1 MAKATSAFKVSD
13 FELPTEVVTEMSRK
27 VADQSVIASL
37 SPATPQIFSN
47 TDYLVFTKDPEA
59 EYVQEGAAKASA
71 EVGFTP
77 ITGSR
82 HKVQVT
88 VRVNEEVRFADSDN
102 ARVQILDKITG
113 AFGGA
118 IGRAIDYNM
127 LHGINTLDGSAIAG
141 LASTKLDATATK
153 VEIDG
158 DFPTIEEID
167 GFADSIITEG
177 YVPNGIAFAP
187 TVANA
192 LRKMR
197 NEYTG
202 AKVYPDIRM
211 DLQVAN
217 FEGLRAVTS
226 NNVNGALATVK
237 PGTLA
242 YIGDWGLIRW
252 GFIRNIGIEEILYG
266 DPDGLGDLKRYN
278 QVAYRAEAIY
288 SFANFDPK
296 GFAYMAKKA

>member
-1 MAKATSAFKVSD
+1 MAKATAAFKTTD
-13 FELPTEVVTEMSRK
+13 FELPKDVVYEMSRK
-27 VADQSVIASL
+27 IADQSVIATL
-37 SPATPQIFSN
+37 SPATPQIFAN
-47 TDYLVFTKDPEA
+47 TDYMVFTKDPEA
-59 EYVQEGAAKASA
+59 EYVTEGAAKASTTA
-71 EVGFTP
+71 GFSP
-77 ITGSR
+77 ITGTR

-88 VRVNEEVRFADSDN
+88 VRVNEEVRWADEDN
-102 ARVQILDKITG
+102 QLQILDIITG
-113 AFGGA
+113 KFGEA

-127 LHGINTLDGSAIAG
+127 LHGVNTLDGSDIAA
-141 LASTKLDATATK
+141 LAATKLDATATK
-153 VEIDG
+153 FEIEG
-158 DFPTIEEID
+158 DFPTIEELD
-167 GFADSIITEG
+167 AFPDSVINEG
-177 YVPNGIAFAP
+177 YVPNGVAFAP

-202 AKVYPDIRM
+202 AKIFPDIRM
-211 DLQVAN
+211 DLQTGN
-217 FEGLRAVTS
+217 FEGLASVTS
-226 NNVNGALATVK
+226 NNVNGKLATTA

-242 YIGDWGLIRW
+242 YTGDFGLIRW

>member
-1 MAKATSAFKVSD
+1 MTKATEAFKTSD
-13 FELPTEVVTEMSRK
+13 FTLPKDVIAEMSRK
-27 VADQSVIASL
+27 IADQSVIATL
-37 SPATPQIFSN
+37 SAAQPQIFAD
-47 TDYLVFTKDPEA
+47 TEYLLFTQDPEA
-59 EYVQEGAAKASA
+59 EYVAEGAAKSPAK
-71 EVGFTP
+71 VGFTP
-77 ITGSR
+77 IQGAR

-88 VRVNEEVRFADSDN
+88 VRVNEEVRFADEDN
-102 ARVQILDKITG
+102 QLQILDMITS

-127 LHGINTLDGSAIAG
+127 LHGINTLDGSDIAG
-141 LASTKLDATATK
+141 LQSSKLDATATK
-153 VEIDG
+153 VQIAG
-158 DFPTIEEID
+158 DAPTIAEL
-167 GFADSIITEG
+167 DSFPDSVITEG

-187 TVANA
+187 TVTNA

-197 NEYTG
+197 STDG
-202 AKVYPDIRM
+202 AQVRLFPDITM
-211 DLQVAN
+211 SLQPSN

-226 NNVNGALATVK
+226 NNVNGALATSA
-237 PGTLA
+237 PGVLA
-242 YIGDWGLIRW
+242 YVGDWNLIRW

-296 GFAYMAKKA
+296 GFAVMSKNA